1 MLTLTGKDRLEP
13 APAEHAV
20 ILAVEDD
27 KNIARMLEL
36 TLEAEGYRVVE
47 ASTGQHAI
55 EEVRTR
61 NPDLILLDLGLPD
74 VEGLALLADV
84 RALTRSPIIVVSA
97 DHLERDKVKALDGG
111 AADYLTKPFSTPELM
126 ARIRAGLRG
135 RAHIEGSDA
144 TTVEFGD
151 FVFDLQKRRLIRK
164 GRLVR
169 LSMTELKL
177 LATLARQADQ
187 VVPTDTLLREAWGAA
202 YKSREVYIRVYI
214 HSLRRKIEE
223 DPARPKYLV
232 NEIGLGYRLRAAPQ
246 VLARSARTTV

>member
-13 APAEHAV
+13 APAAHAV

-36 TLEAEGYRVVE
+36 TLAAEGYRVVE

-74 VEGLALLADV
+74 VEGLALLADL
-84 RALTRSPIIVVSA
+84 RALTTSPIMVVSA
-97 DHLERDKVKALDGG
+97 DHLERDKVQALDVG

-135 RAHIEGSDA
+135 RAHLEGSDA
-144 TTVEFGD
+144 TIVEFGD
-151 FVFDLQKRRLIRK
+151 CVLDLQKRRLTRK
-164 GRLVR
+164 GRSVR

-177 LATLARQADQ
+177 LATLARHADQ
-187 VVPTDTLLREAWGAA
+187 VVPTDTLLRETWGAA

-246 VLARSARTTV
+246 LPARSARTIG